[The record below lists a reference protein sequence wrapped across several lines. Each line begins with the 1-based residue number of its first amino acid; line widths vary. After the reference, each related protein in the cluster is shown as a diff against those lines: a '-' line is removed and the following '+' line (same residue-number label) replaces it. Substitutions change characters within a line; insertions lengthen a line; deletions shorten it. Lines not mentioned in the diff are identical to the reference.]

1 VVFSRNRPKLMNGA
15 PYPVSRLVFTLAFML
30 VVVVV
35 AVLLVRWRFR
45 QRLLAE
51 IATTLGVF
59 LLIIGTIVYTVAF
72 RGLRPMEMVVAW
84 SLSFAAIL
92 WFVTRLN
99 RIMTR
104 PLRDLDRLGI
114 SLRRGDWSRI
124 LASREGNDRGN
135 IGSALRDV
143 ATLIEETRRT
153 MDTLI
158 RASERVTR
166 VGGEAAGGAQDVG
179 GALVR
184 LAKGAQANLSVARRI
199 RTAAE
204 EITSASGEVSEAARE
219 TLHLSTSMQGLAGEG
234 VQHAEAASARVSE
247 IAGAAHAS
255 AERIEAMRQM
265 SDAIGEI
272 TAVIHKIVRQTNL
285 LALNAAIEA
294 ARAGEAGKGFAVVA
308 EEVRA
313 LATQSADSLKRIDAL
328 VAEMTTRTEDASR
341 QIQRMELAVGEGR
354 RVMTAAMDVF
364 RRLEGDA
371 RRAHSLAESVVD
383 ASKRHAA
390 LVDELGTASASVLG
404 EADAAAGE
412 TSRASEAME
421 KQRALTEGL
430 RETAMALEADARAL
444 RDAIARFGEPGSE
457 A

>member
-1 VVFSRNRPKLMNGA
+1 MNEI
-15 PYPVSRLVFTLAFML
+15 PYPTSRLAFTLAFML
-30 VVVVV
+30 VVVVA
-35 AVLLVRWRFR
+35 AVLGVRWRFR
-45 QRLLAE
+45 QQLLAE
-51 IATTLGVF
+51 IATTLGIF

-72 RGLRPMEMVVAW
+72 RGLRASEMVVAW
-84 SLSFAAIL
+84 LLSFAAIV

-99 RIMTR
+99 RTMTR
-104 PLRDLDRLGI
+104 PLRELDRLGV
-114 SLRRGDWSRI
+114 SLRRGDWARI
-124 LASREGNDRGN
+124 LATRTGNDRGN
-135 IGSALRDV
+135 ITAALQDV
-143 ATLIEETRRT
+143 AALIEETRRT

-179 GALVR
+179 GALAR
-184 LAKGAQANLSVARRI
+184 LAQGAQANLGVARRI
-199 RTAAE
+199 RSAAE
-204 EITSASGEVSEAARE
+204 EITSASGEVSGAARE
-219 TLHLSTSMQGLAGEG
+219 TLQLSEAMEHLAGEG
-234 VQHAEAASARVSE
+234 VQHAEAASDRVSE

-255 AERIEAMRQM
+255 ADRIEAMRQM

-308 EEVRA
+308 EEVRV

-341 QIQRMELAVGEGR
+341 QIQRMELAVGEGK
-354 RVMTAAMDVF
+354 RVMTQAMEVF
-364 RRLEGDA
+364 RRLESDA
-371 RRAHSLAESVVD
+371 RRAHTLAESVVD
-383 ASKRHAA
+383 ASQRHAS

-444 RDAIARFGEPGSE
+444 RDVIARFGEPGGD

>member
-1 VVFSRNRPKLMNGA
+1 MNV
-15 PYPVSRLVFTLAFML
+15 PYPTSRLVFTLAFM
-30 VVVVV
+30 VVVV
-35 AVLLVRWRFR
+35 AAAVLVVRIRFR
-45 QRLLAE
+45 HQLLAE
-51 IATTLGVF
+51 IATTLGIF

-72 RGLRPMEMVVAW
+72 RGLRPMEMVAAW
-84 SLSFAAIL
+84 SLSFAAIV

-104 PLRDLDRLGI
+104 PLRELDRLGV

-124 LASREGNDRGN
+124 LAGHAADGRGN
-135 IGSALRDV
+135 IAAALRDV
-143 ATLIEETRRT
+143 AALIEETRRT

-184 LAKGAQANLSVARRI
+184 LAQGAQANLGVARRI

-204 EITSASGEVSEAARE
+204 EITSASGDVSGAARE
-219 TLHLSTSMQGLAGEG
+219 TLQLSASMEGLAGEG

-308 EEVRA
+308 EEVRV
-313 LATQSADSLKRIDAL
+313 LATQSAESLKRIDAL

-341 QIQRMELAVGEGR
+341 QIQRMELAVGEGK
-354 RVMTAAMDVF
+354 RVMTQAMEVF

-371 RRAHSLAESVVD
+371 RRAHALAGSVVD
-383 ASKRHAA
+383 ASKRHAS
-390 LVDELGTASASVLG
+390 LVDELGAASASVLG

-444 RDAIARFGEPGSE
+444 RDVIARFGESE
-457 A
+457 TES

>member
-1 VVFSRNRPKLMNGA
+1 MNDI
-15 PYPVSRLVFTLAFML
+15 PYPASRLLFTLAFML
-30 VVVVV
+30 VVVVS
-35 AVLLVRWRFR
+35 AVLVVRWRFR
-45 QRLLAE
+45 HQLLAE
-51 IATTLGVF
+51 IATTLGIF

-72 RGLRPMEMVVAW
+72 RGLRGGEMIVAW
-84 SLSFAAIL
+84 LLSFAAIA

-104 PLRDLDRLGI
+104 PLRELDRLGI
-114 SLRRGDWSRI
+114 SLRRGDWGQI
-124 LASREGNDRGN
+124 LAGRTTNDRGN
-135 IGSALRDV
+135 ITAALRDV
-143 ATLIEETRRT
+143 AALIEETRRT

-184 LAKGAQANLSVARRI
+184 LAQGAQANLGVARRI

-204 EITSASGEVSEAARE
+204 EITSASGEVSGAARE
-219 TLHLSTSMQGLAGEG
+219 TLQLSASMETLAGEG
-234 VQHAEAASARVSE
+234 VQHAEGASERVSE
-247 IAGAAHAS
+247 IAGAARAS

-308 EEVRA
+308 EEVRV

-341 QIQRMELAVGEGR
+341 QIQRMEHAVGEGK
-354 RVMTAAMDVF
+354 RVMTQAMDVF

-371 RRAHSLAESVVD
+371 RRAHTLAESVVD
-383 ASKRHAA
+383 ASKRHAS
-390 LVDELGTASASVLG
+390 LVEELGTASASVLG

-444 RDAIARFGEPGSE
+444 RDVIARFGEPGAE
-457 A
+457 D

>member
-1 VVFSRNRPKLMNGA
+1 MNGV
-15 PYPVSRLVFTLAFML
+15 PYPVSRLWFTLAFMF
-30 VVVVV
+30 VVV
-35 AVLLVRWRFR
+35 ATAVLIVRWRFR
-45 QRLLAE
+45 GQLLADL
-51 IATTLGVF
+51 ATTLGIF
-59 LLIIGTIVYTVAF
+59 LLAIGTIVYTVAF
-72 RGLRPMEMVVAW
+72 RGLRLWEMVAAW
-84 SLSFAAIL
+84 AGSFAVIV
-92 WFVTRLN
+92 WFVMRLN

-104 PLRDLDRLGI
+104 PLRDLDRLGV

-124 LASREGNDRGN
+124 LASRTGNDRGM
-135 IGSALRDV
+135 IGAALRDV
-143 ATLIEETRRT
+143 AALIEETRRT
-153 MDTLI
+153 TDTLI

-179 GALVR
+179 GALSR
-184 LAKGAQANLSVARRI
+184 LAQGAQSNLGVARRI

-204 EITSASGEVSEAARE
+204 EITSASAEVGEAARE
-219 TLHLSTSMQGLAGEG
+219 TLQLSTSMQGLAGEG

-272 TAVIHKIVRQTNL
+272 TGVIHKIVRQTNL

-341 QIQRMELAVGEGR
+341 QIQRMELSVGEGK
-354 RVMTAAMDVF
+354 RVMTQAMEVF
-364 RRLEGDA
+364 RRLESDA

-430 RETAMALEADARAL
+430 RETAMALESDARAL
-444 RDAIARFGEPGSE
+444 RDVIGRFGESGSDGE
-457 A
+457 RSG